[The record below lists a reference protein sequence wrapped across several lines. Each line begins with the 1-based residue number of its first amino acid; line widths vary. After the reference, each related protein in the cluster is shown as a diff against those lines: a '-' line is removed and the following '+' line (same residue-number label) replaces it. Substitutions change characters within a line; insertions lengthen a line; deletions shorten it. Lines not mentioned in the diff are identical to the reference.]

1 LKNKTFSE
9 MGPTEVDNH
18 IHRDLPVS
26 SNKIQAEL
34 CQLPMNTVDAPS
46 PSPSSQ
52 SLPPAS
58 NSASQRALRSE
69 ALRLATYQGWALDF
83 LSPRELAAAGFFY
96 RGISDHTM
104 CAFCCITISQWEPHD
119 NPMTEHRRH
128 APNCPFV
135 LQLNVGNVPLSIG
148 RTERPALTSST
159 ASPVPVTIPAPAQ
172 SSRSAF
178 VLPPLGFNGG
188 ADTCSRFQSESRP
201 NALPER
207 VPAPRL
213 TTRTS
218 DAGEG
223 TSSAPTDLASLG
235 LLPHQPA
242 RHPEL
247 SSLEARMNTFA
258 DWPPGLKQRPA
269 QLAEAGFYYMSNS
282 RFYPYCLLIL
292 TNLLFIPAIKETGDH
307 VKCFCCDGAL
317 RNWEPEDDPWVEH
330 ARWFYR
336 CNFLVSVKGD
346 EYVKSIQEQ
355 FKPIS
360 ISSLESSIESSSGSE
375 TSSES
380 SQESGL
386 ESSSSGFSSGSEDVI
401 EPKKMTKDE
410 IKKDAVVVANSEQT
424 TKLRDA
430 LLCQICCD
438 EQLSIVFLPCGHS
451 MTCPSCATALTNC
464 PLCRKRIEAS
474 VRAFFPF
481 S

>member
-1 LKNKTFSE
+1 
-9 MGPTEVDNH
+9 MGPTELDTH
-18 IHRDLPVS
+18 IHRDLPVT
-26 SNKIQAEL
+26 SNKIHAEFF
-34 CQLPMNTVDAPS
+34 QLTNNTVDAPS
-46 PSPSSQ
+46 PAPSSQ
-52 SLPPAS
+52 SLAPAS

-69 ALRLATYQGWALDF
+69 ALRLATYQGWPLDF
-83 LSPRELAAAGFFY
+83 LSPRELSAAGFFY

-119 NPMTEHRRH
+119 SPMTEHRRH

-148 RTERPALTSST
+148 RTERPAS
-159 ASPVPVTIPAPAQ
+159 ASPAVSPAPTPVPAQ
-172 SSRSAF
+172 SSRSSF
-178 VLPPLGFNGG
+178 VLPPLLGFNGG

-213 TTRTS
+213 TTRAL

-223 TSSAPTDLASLG
+223 PSSSVPTDLASLG

-247 SSLEARMNTFA
+247 SSFEARMNTFA

-269 QLAEAGFYYMSNS
+269 QLAEAGFYYM
-282 RFYPYCLLIL
+282 
-292 TNLLFIPAIKETGDH
+292 KTGDH

-355 FKPIS
+355 FKPTP
-360 ISSLESSIESSSGSE
+360 ISSLESSIESINSGSD
-375 TSSES
+375 TSSVS

-386 ESSSSGFSSGSEDVI
+386 ESSQSSGFSSGSEDVV
-401 EPKKMTKDE
+401 EPKKPTKE
-410 IKKDAVVVANSEQT
+410 AAKEDAVVATNSEQT
-424 TKLRDA
+424 NKLRDA

>member
-1 LKNKTFSE
+1 
-9 MGPTEVDNH
+9 MGPTEVDNR

-26 SNKIQAEL
+26 SNKIHPEFFQSSN
-34 CQLPMNTVDAPS
+34 NTVDAPS

-52 SLPPAS
+52 SHPPSS

-69 ALRLATYQGWALDF
+69 ALRLATYQGWPLDY
-83 LSPRELAAAGFFY
+83 LSPRELSAAGFFY
-96 RGISDHTM
+96 RGVSDHTM
-104 CAFCCITISQWEPHD
+104 CAFCCITISQWEPQD

-148 RTERPALTSST
+148 RTERPSL
-159 ASPVPVTIPAPAQ
+159 ASPAASPAPIPAPAQ
-172 SSRSAF
+172 SNRSAF
-178 VLPPLGFNGG
+178 VLPTLGFNSG

-269 QLAEAGFYYMSNS
+269 QLAEAGFYYM
-282 RFYPYCLLIL
+282 
-292 TNLLFIPAIKETGDH
+292 KTGDH

-317 RNWEPEDDPWVEH
+317 RNWEPEDNPWVEH

-355 FKPIS
+355 FKPTPT
-360 ISSLESSIESSSGSE
+360 SSLESSIESSSGSE
-375 TSSES
+375 TSSLSS
-380 SQESGL
+380 SQDSGL
-386 ESSSSGFSSGSEDVI
+386 ESSSSGFSSGSEDVV
-401 EPKKMTKDE
+401 EPKKMTKEEAKED
-410 IKKDAVVVANSEQT
+410 VVPSGNSEQT
-424 TKLRDA
+424 NKLRDA